1 MQQNA
6 ILSVVMDDLLE
17 LDNISLIKF
26 FIKMKRQLT
35 SILLFSALLMGG
47 ASTFVSCTDHE
58 SDAAYN
64 TSISIADAVT
74 KQIDA
79 LKTADQLLQ
88 ANIDALKNGDV
99 QANKDKIAVLEGK
112 IADNKTAIETL
123 SGTMTQKFA
132 TLNNQLQQ
140 SIGALTTTVAGKANQ
155 ADLEALQTTVN
166 GITGSLPAELEKL
179 AQAQRDIAGLRT
191 DLNNKAEDLQGKI
204 DSLNTDL
211 NNKLGTQGDDI
222 ETLKDAKDQINTQLG
237 TMSKQLNDIV
247 AEVAN
252 LKSAIADILNKGLTE
267 VVFQATDCPVTG
279 YENAAFLGA
288 QANILSAY
296 WGIPATGD
304 EEFGVEGGKIIKS
317 DAGNIYININPII
330 DNKPIDPSG
339 ITFRLVDTQGNDAPG
354 FKLGA
359 PVLTDKV
366 LKYGISAGTR
376 AASDN
381 AFYAI
386 PVECTDPQNDG
397 LDINKGQLKE
407 AAKNVL
413 AKLQHPKSTN
423 LNLSGLATALYSN
436 INNKLTAYAISY
448 SWKQKD
454 ANGKE
459 IEMRKIKKANLA
471 AFAVKP
477 LSFKF
482 LANNSKLDNL
492 SLDRFM
498 FPTGMK
504 EKLNGINGI
513 DFNNIIDPSTGKT
526 IEVATVVAVPGVKVV
541 ANGKNLDFIQ
551 ISDNKKLNTIKNA
564 YIVSEEVA
572 NKDISV
578 EVNGETGSTT
588 LKTYIYEIKV
598 QDDTMKELIADL
610 NSNLSTT
617 LGPVKTA
624 IDWANTFAGKYDAV
638 VPTVNNLIKKIEGTI
653 HNANKFLQPA
663 MLFKSSNG
671 NWGFVSTGHRF
682 ATSFVGV
689 GATPLVATTY
699 TAELLAPAYKKQLYV
714 KEAGAEILVN
724 GKATKAPFNGEIQK
738 VVFNAS
744 KAGNY
749 TIVYK
754 AIDYSGKVVE
764 KNFYV
769 TVK

>member
-79 LKTADQLLQ
+79 LKRANQLLQ
-88 ANIDALKNGDV
+88 DDINALKNGDV
-99 QANKDKIAVLEGK
+99 KDNKNKIAVLEGQVAANTAA
-112 IADNKTAIETL
+112 IA
-123 SGTMTQKFA
+123 G
-132 TLNNQLQQ
+132 
-140 SIGALTTTVAGKANQ
+140 LTTTTSTLTQQYTQLDTRLQESIGTLNGKA
-155 ADLEALQTTVN
+155 DKTELEELKATVN
-166 GITGSLPAELEKL
+166 GITGSLPDRLQELD
-179 AQAQRDIAGLRT
+179 QAIQDIAGLRT
-191 DLNNKAEDLQGKI
+191 DVNNANNKADELKDRL
-204 DSLNTDL
+204 DSLTDEL
-211 NNKLGTQGDDI
+211 NRKLGTLDED
-222 ETLKDAKDQINTQLG
+222 INTLGEAINGINGQLS
-237 TMSKQLNDIV
+237 TMQGQLDNIV
-247 AEVAN
+247 KDVAN
-252 LKSAIADILNKGLTE
+252 LKSAIADILNKGVTGIE
-267 VVFQATDCPVTG
+267 IQATDCPVTG

-296 WGIPATGD
+296 WGAPSTGD

-317 DAGNIYININPII
+317 DAGNIYININPA
-330 DNKPIDPSG
+330 NVDPSP
-339 ITFRLVDTQGNDAPG
+339 ITFRLVDSQGNDAPG

-359 PVLTDKV
+359 PVITDKV
-366 LKYGISAGTR
+366 LKYGISR
-376 AASDN
+376 ATSAN
-381 AFYAI
+381 GFYAI
-386 PVECTDPQNDG
+386 PVECTNPQNDG
-397 LDINKGQLKE
+397 LELNKGQLKE

-436 INNKLTAYAISY
+436 INNKLTAYGIQA

-454 ANGKE
+454 ETGKE
-459 IEMRKIKKANLA
+459 VDKVVTSKINLA

-477 LSFKF
+477 LSFNF

-541 ANGKNLDFIQ
+541 ANGNDLDFIQ

-572 NKDISV
+572 NKDISI
-578 EVNGETGSTT
+578 EVNGESGSTT
-588 LKTYIYEIKV
+588 LTTYIYEIKV
-598 QDDTMKELIADL
+598 KDDTMKELIADL

-638 VPTVNNLIKKIEGTI
+638 VPTVNNLIKKIEGAI

>member
-1 MQQNA
+1 MQENA

-79 LKTADQLLQ
+79 LKRANQLLQ
-88 ANIDALKNGDV
+88 DDINALKNGDV
-99 QANKDKIAVLEGK
+99 KDNKNKIAVLEGQVAANTAA
-112 IADNKTAIETL
+112 IA
-123 SGTMTQKFA
+123 G
-132 TLNNQLQQ
+132 
-140 SIGALTTTVAGKANQ
+140 LTTTTSTLTQQYTQLDTRLQESIGTLNGKA
-155 ADLEALQTTVN
+155 DKTELEELKATVN
-166 GITGSLPAELEKL
+166 GITGSLPDKLQELD
-179 AQAQRDIAGLRT
+179 QAIQDIAGLRT
-191 DLNNKAEDLQGKI
+191 DVNNANNKADELKDRL
-204 DSLNTDL
+204 DSLTDEL
-211 NNKLGTQGDDI
+211 NRKLGTLDED
-222 ETLKDAKDQINTQLG
+222 INTLGEAINGINGQLS
-237 TMSKQLNDIV
+237 TMQGQLDNIV
-247 AEVAN
+247 KDVAN
-252 LKSAIADILNKGLTE
+252 LKSAIADILNKGVTGIE
-267 VVFQATDCPVTG
+267 IQATDCPVTG

-296 WGIPATGD
+296 WGAPSTGD

-317 DAGNIYININPII
+317 DAGNIYININPA
-330 DNKPIDPSG
+330 NVDPSA
-339 ITFRLVDTQGNDAPG
+339 ITFRLVDSQGNDAPG

-359 PVLTDKV
+359 PVITDKV
-366 LKYGISAGTR
+366 LKYGISR
-376 AASDN
+376 ATSAN
-381 AFYAI
+381 GFYAI
-386 PVECTDPQNDG
+386 PVECTNPQNDG
-397 LDINKGQLKE
+397 LELNKGQLKE

-436 INNKLTAYAISY
+436 INNKLTAYGIQA

-454 ANGKE
+454 ETGKE
-459 IEMRKIKKANLA
+459 VDKVVTSKINLA

-541 ANGKNLDFIQ
+541 ANGKDLDFIQ

-572 NKDISV
+572 NKDISI
-578 EVNGETGSTT
+578 EVNGESGSTT
-588 LKTYIYEIKV
+588 LTTYIYEIKV
-598 QDDTMKELIADL
+598 QDNTMKELIADL

-624 IDWANTFAGKYDAV
+624 INWANTFAGKYDAV

-744 KAGNY
+744 KAGKY

>member
-1 MQQNA
+1 
-6 ILSVVMDDLLE
+6 MDDLLE

-88 ANIDALKNGDV
+88 DKINELKNGDV
-99 QANKDKIAVLEGK
+99 KDNKDKIAALEVQVEANK
-112 IADNKTAIETL
+112 NAIAGLTTTTGNL
-123 SGTMTQKFA
+123 TQQFT

-140 SIGALTTTVAGKANQ
+140 SIGTLN
-155 ADLEALQTTVN
+155 EALADKADKTEFETFKATVE
-166 GITGSLPAELEKL
+166 GITGSLPDKLQELD
-179 AQAQRDIAGLRT
+179 QAIQDIAGLRT
-191 DLNNKAEDLQGKI
+191 DVNNANNKADELKDRL
-204 DSLNTDL
+204 DSLTDEL
-211 NNKLGTQGDDI
+211 NRKLGTLDED
-222 ETLKDAKDQINTQLG
+222 INTLGEAINGINGQLS
-237 TMSKQLNDIV
+237 TMQGQLDNIV
-247 AEVAN
+247 KDVAN
-252 LKSAIADILNKGLTE
+252 LKSAIADILNKGVTGIE
-267 VVFQATDCPVTG
+267 IQATDCPVTG

-296 WGIPATGD
+296 WGAPSTGD
-304 EEFGVEGGKIIKS
+304 EEFGVEGGKIIKT
-317 DAGNIYININPII
+317 DAGNIYININPA
-330 DNKPIDPSG
+330 NVDPSA
-339 ITFRLVDTQGNDAPG
+339 ITFRLVDSQGNDAPG

-359 PVLTDKV
+359 PVITDKV
-366 LKYGISAGTR
+366 LKYGISR
-376 AASDN
+376 ATSAN
-381 AFYAI
+381 GFYAI

-397 LDINKGQLKE
+397 LELNKGQLKE

-413 AKLQHPKSTN
+413 AKLQHPNSTN

-436 INNKLTAYAISY
+436 INNKLTAYGIQA

-454 ANGKE
+454 ETGKE
-459 IEMRKIKKANLA
+459 VDKVVTSKINLA

-477 LSFKF
+477 LSFNF

-541 ANGKNLDFIQ
+541 ANGNDLDFIQ

-572 NKDISV
+572 KEDISI
-578 EVNGETGSTT
+578 EVNGESGSTT
-588 LKTYIYEIKV
+588 LTTYIYEIKV
-598 QDDTMKELIADL
+598 KDDTMKELIADL

-638 VPTVNNLIKKIEGTI
+638 VPTVNNLIKKIEGII